1 MTAYFIEDIKNYY
14 ETVELIENEVKGSVS
29 LIIKNDIGH
38 CHRLRHLDNEE
49 ISMVGL
55 NKPKYEI
62 NIDVEE
68 ISSNPSWRFNG
79 TLFFYSGRDNINFS
93 NLHFIHVLNYL
104 YFVDFDYEYDEE
116 TDKYI
121 ELIELKNDFNFS
133 AFNILLMEFSGSTM
147 EFKDCTFENNT
158 NKKFEIIANK
168 KSHITFTNCVFDGA
182 FIFSFDSNSK
192 ISIQ

>member
-14 ETVELIENEVKGSVS
+14 ETVELIENEVKGRVT
-29 LIIKNDIGH
+29 LIIKNDIDH
-38 CHRLRHLDNEE
+38 CRKIRYLDNEE
-49 ISMVGL
+49 ISVVGL

-62 NIDVEE
+62 SIDALGMTYG
-68 ISSNPSWRFNG
+68 PYWRFND

-93 NLHFIHVLNYL
+93 NLHFIHVLGHL
-104 YFVDFDYEYDEE
+104 YNIDFNYEYDEE

-121 ELIELKNDFNFS
+121 ELIELKNEFNFS
-133 AFNILLMEFSGSTM
+133 SFNILFMEFSGSTM
-147 EFKDCTFENNT
+147 AFKDCTFENNT
-158 NKKFEIIANK
+158 NKKFEINAKK

-182 FIFSFDSNSK
+182 FIFSFDNNSK